1 MIDFLIVFIVATSP
15 LWLAYSIGFL
25 FDFIFDRKQ

>member
-1 MIDFLIVFIVATSP
+1 MIDYLIVFIVATSP
-15 LWLAYSIGFL
+15 LWIAYLIGFL

>member
-1 MIDFLIVFIVATSP
+1 MIDFLVVLVVATSP

-25 FDFIFDRKQ
+25 FDFIFDRTQ